1 MDWLHLWNLEATS
14 MFFYCLINKLVTV
27 VHILYTLFL
36 TKHQT
41 YKDSI
46 PDKRVPGIG
55 QFSCLL
61 RKLQKVEVKEER
73 NGGTFDFP
81 TRQSK
86 CLQTSLS
93 LHSQAL
99 YTSLHH
105 HTPQHKQSDGCS
117 CCTLLVSNWHI
128 YLTTHVYFTWY
139 TYTQRD
145 MCYPLRSVARTQVQ
159 NIPWRFWR

>member
-93 LHSQAL
+93 LHSL
-99 YTSLHH
+99 YTIHYTHL
-105 HTPQHKQSDGCS
+105 CII
-117 CCTLLVSNWHI
+117 TLLSTSSQMGAAAAHCLCLTDI
-128 YLTTHVYFTWY
+128 Y
-139 TYTQRD
+139 
-145 MCYPLRSVARTQVQ
+145 
-159 NIPWRFWR
+159 I